1 MSAPEG
7 KTVSPP
13 PGSDHPS
20 SQPFAMK
27 PIYRYLLFFLLL
39 LPAIALRDYT
49 PDNEL
54 RYISLVNEALQ
65 NGTWFT
71 FYDHGTVYAD
81 KPPLYFWYI
90 ALMHFLL
97 GAHHMWAIA
106 LASLLP
112 AIGIIALMDRWMR
125 EESVPCDTA
134 LAGSMLMITAM
145 YIGTALVLRM
155 DMLMAL
161 FILLALRAFYRLY
174 QGKASRSTRW
184 MIPVYIFL
192 AIFTKGP
199 VGFLMPMVS
208 IVAFL
213 AIKKDLRHFGR
224 YFGWE
229 QWGVLIGLCVLW
241 FSAVYAEGGSEYL
254 NNILFKQTVGR
265 GVNSFHHAEPFY
277 YYLTHFVYALAPWSL
292 LYLVSYVKGVKA
304 RLWKTDL
311 EKFLVAV
318 SASTFV
324 MLSLVSSKLDIY
336 LVPAYPFMVY
346 LSAIWIA
353 RTGASK
359 WYSAAAALPCLV
371 FALALPAVAVLGD
384 KLPFGL
390 GESLPT
396 YLCAGVLSLSGI
408 AALVLI
414 FRTRMACGIKTAA
427 IGFLAAVF
435 LGSWAIPQVNPHI
448 GFKYLGARACQIAQ
462 QHGIEHFA
470 YYNFDEGWYMDT
482 FTGESFHRIHNM
494 DELDSLESLPEPSL
508 LLVRQTEARHDS
520 AFTAHIR
527 DWKPAEEK
535 GSYRLFVIEGKK
547 ETGGDALP
555 PRSGQEP

>member
-224 YFGWE
+224 YFGWG

-318 SASTFV
+318 S
-324 MLSLVSSKLDIY
+324 VSCCR
-336 LVPAYPFMVY
+336 
-346 LSAIWIA
+346 W
-353 RTGASK
+353 
-359 WYSAAAALPCLV
+359 
-371 FALALPAVAVLGD
+371 
-384 KLPFGL
+384 
-390 GESLPT
+390 
-396 YLCAGVLSLSGI
+396 
-408 AALVLI
+408 
-414 FRTRMACGIKTAA
+414 
-427 IGFLAAVF
+427 
-435 LGSWAIPQVNPHI
+435 
-448 GFKYLGARACQIAQ
+448 
-462 QHGIEHFA
+462 
-470 YYNFDEGWYMDT
+470 
-482 FTGESFHRIHNM
+482 
-494 DELDSLESLPEPSL
+494 
-508 LLVRQTEARHDS
+508 
-520 AFTAHIR
+520 
-527 DWKPAEEK
+527 
-535 GSYRLFVIEGKK
+535 
-547 ETGGDALP
+547 
-555 PRSGQEP
+555 

>member
-1 MSAPEG
+1 
-7 KTVSPP
+7 
-13 PGSDHPS
+13 
-20 SQPFAMK
+20 
-27 PIYRYLLFFLLL
+27 
-39 LPAIALRDYT
+39 
-49 PDNEL
+49 
-54 RYISLVNEALQ
+54 
-65 NGTWFT
+65 
-71 FYDHGTVYAD
+71 
-81 KPPLYFWYI
+81 
-90 ALMHFLL
+90 
-97 GAHHMWAIA
+97 
-106 LASLLP
+106 
-112 AIGIIALMDRWMR
+112 
-125 EESVPCDTA
+125 
-134 LAGSMLMITAM
+134 MITAM

-224 YFGWE
+224 YFGWG

-318 SASTFV
+318 SVSTFV

-353 RTGASK
+353 RTGASNGTRPPLPCPAWSLHWPCPPSPYWATSFRSAWANPSPLTSVQACCPYPGSPH
-359 WYSAAAALPCLV
+359 WYS
-371 FALALPAVAVLGD
+371 
-384 KLPFGL
+384 
-390 GESLPT
+390 S
-396 YLCAGVLSLSGI
+396 S
-408 AALVLI
+408 
-414 FRTRMACGIKTAA
+414 
-427 IGFLAAVF
+427 
-435 LGSWAIPQVNPHI
+435 
-448 GFKYLGARACQIAQ
+448 ARAWPVA
-462 QHGIEHFA
+462 
-470 YYNFDEGWYMDT
+470 
-482 FTGESFHRIHNM
+482 
-494 DELDSLESLPEPSL
+494 
-508 LLVRQTEARHDS
+508 
-520 AFTAHIR
+520 
-527 DWKPAEEK
+527 
-535 GSYRLFVIEGKK
+535 
-547 ETGGDALP
+547 
-555 PRSGQEP
+555 